1 MRWTPFVPTPF
12 GGHGARSRQG
22 RSLRGAFG
30 ILDGSE
36 HRDTHE
42 VSTGYGYLQDKFN
55 FS

>member
-1 MRWTPFVPTPF
+1 MPKAPQS
-12 GGHGARSRQG
+12 GGSEATV
-22 RSLRGAFG
+22 
-30 ILDGSE
+30 LDGSE